1 MTESDIFIVTNT
13 YRNGRDNVISPFYV
27 FDNSHKALSAVLKPC
42 DNIMI
47 KTPPAPRV
55 EVMDVRTIRVWL

>member
-27 FDNSHKALSAVLKPC
+27 FDNSHKALSAVLK
-42 DNIMI
+42 
-47 KTPPAPRV
+47 T
-55 EVMDVRTIRVWL
+55 VRQYDEDTSSPKGSR